1 MTKSIGIDVSKETLD
16 AHRTDD
22 GAHAQFQN
30 DSKGRRALLRWIGD
44 KVSLVVFEATGA
56 YHRGLELDLAGASVP
71 FAKVNPKQAR
81 RFAQAIGKLAKTD
94 RVDAAMLAKMG
105 AVLDLSPQTP
115 ATPELHDMRELLAA
129 RRALI
134 KNQTA
139 ARTRL
144 ATASVGSVQTI
155 LKRRLKQIVKDID
168 QIDDA
173 LRNLSGRDM
182 TFARKVAILASIPGI
197 GQLTA
202 ITLLID
208 MPEIGGMDNKQAA
221 SLAGLAPVSQSSG
234 KWQGKERIQGGRAQ
248 LRKALYMPA
257 LVATRV
263 NPDMTRKYNQLIEAG
278 KEKKVALTAIMRK
291 LLVMAN
297 ALLRSNRMWTKARP

>member
-1 MTKSIGIDVSKETLD
+1 
-16 AHRTDD
+16 
-22 GAHAQFQN
+22 
-30 DSKGRRALLRWIGD
+30 
-44 KVSLVVFEATGA
+44 
-56 YHRGLELDLAGASVP
+56 
-71 FAKVNPKQAR
+71 
-81 RFAQAIGKLAKTD
+81 
-94 RVDAAMLAKMG
+94 
-105 AVLDLSPQTP
+105 
-115 ATPELHDMRELLAA
+115 MRELLAA

-134 KNQTA
+134 KDQSA

-144 ATASVGSVQTI
+144 GTASVASVQTI
-155 LKRRLKQIVKDID
+155 LKRRLRQIAKDIE

-173 LRNLSGRDM
+173 LRSLSILDA

-197 GQLTA
+197 GALTA

-208 MPEIGGMDNKQAA
+208 MPEIGNMDNKQAA

-263 NPDMTRKYNQLIEAG
+263 NPDMARKYNQLIDAG
-278 KEKKVALTAIMRK
+278 KQKKVALTAIMRK

-297 ALLRSNRMWTKARP
+297 ALLRDDRKWAEQQP

>member
-1 MTKSIGIDVSKETLD
+1 MTRNIGIDISKATLD
-16 AHRTDD
+16 AYRTDD
-22 GAHAQFQN
+22 GVHAQFQN
-30 DSKGRRALLRWIGD
+30 DNKGRRALLQWIGE
-44 KVSLVVFEATGA
+44 SAALVVFEATGA
-56 YHRGLELDLAGASVP
+56 YHRGLEVDLANASVP

-81 RFAQAIGKLAKTD
+81 RFAQAIGTLAKTD

-105 AVLDLSPQTP
+105 AVLDLPPQTP
-115 ATPELHDMRELLAA
+115 ATQELHDMRELLAA
-129 RRALI
+129 RQALI
-134 KNQTA
+134 KDQSA

-144 ATASVGSVQTI
+144 GTASVASVQTI
-155 LKRRLKQIVKDID
+155 LKRRLRQIAKDIE
-168 QIDDA
+168 QIDNALSSLSILDA
-173 LRNLSGRDM
+173 

-197 GQLTA
+197 GALTA

-208 MPEIGGMDNKQAA
+208 MPEIGNMENKQAA

-257 LVATRV
+257 LVATRA
-263 NPDMTRKYNQLIEAG
+263 NPDMARKYNQLIDAG
-278 KEKKVALTAIMRK
+278 KQKKVALTAIMRK

-297 ALLRSNRMWTKARP
+297 ALLRDDRKWAEQQP

>member
-1 MTKSIGIDVSKETLD
+1 MTRNVGIDISKETLD
-16 AHRTDD
+16 VHRTDD
-22 GAHAQFQN
+22 SAHAQFQN
-30 DSKGRRALLRWIGD
+30 DRTGRCALLQWIGD
-44 KVSLVVFEATGA
+44 QVTLVVFEATGA
-56 YHRGLELDLAGASVP
+56 YHRGLEEDLADASVP

-105 AVLDLSPQTP
+105 AVLDLSPQMPVTS
-115 ATPELHDMRELLAA
+115 ELHDMRELLAA

-134 KNQTA
+134 KDQTA

-144 ATASVGSVQTI
+144 ATASVGSVKTI
-155 LKRRLKQIVKDID
+155 LKRRLRQITKDID
-168 QIDDA
+168 QIDVA
-173 LRNLSGRDM
+173 LRNLSHLDA
-182 TFARKVAILASIPGI
+182 TFARKVEILASIPGI

-263 NPDMTRKYNQLIEAG
+263 NPDMTKKYNQLINAG

-297 ALLRSNRMWTKARP
+297 ALLRGNRMWTETRP